1 MRRKELTMKNMT
13 KAIIANYTISTATT
27 AAVYAVR
34 PNASSC
40 LLTFDSPNKETAR
53 EARKDI
59 AILTATTAV
68 NIGLNLL
75 SNKMITGHYIRIWK

>member
-1 MRRKELTMKNMT
+1 MKNMI
-13 KAIIANYTISTATT
+13 KAIIANYTISTVTT
-27 AAVYAVR
+27 NALYAVR
-34 PNASSC
+34 PNAPAS
-40 LLTFDSPNKETAR
+40 LLTYDCPNKEIAR